1 MTKKPASL
9 KTKTS
14 SGGVV
19 YRKNAKGFEVILI
32 KIKNGTVFTLPK
44 GSIDDGES
52 IDETA
57 LREVREETG
66 VNGEIEEEL
75 GNVSYW
81 FYAKG
86 ENIKYKKTVHYFL
99 LRYVSGDTAD
109 HDAEVED
116 AVWIELDKALEL
128 VMYKTDRQILQKVKE
143 ILSSRE

>member
-1 MTKKPASL
+1 MARKPASL

-14 SGGVV
+14 AGGVV
-19 YRKNAKGFEVILI
+19 YRENGKGFEIILI
-32 KIKNGTVFTLPK
+32 KIKNGTIFTLPK
-44 GSIDDGES
+44 GAIDEGES

-99 LRYVSGDTAD
+99 LRYVSGETP
-109 HDAEVED
+109 
-116 AVWIELDKALEL
+116 
-128 VMYKTDRQILQKVKE
+128 
-143 ILSSRE
+143 

>member
-1 MTKKPASL
+1 MARKPASL
-9 KTKTS
+9 KTKAS
-14 SGGVV
+14 AGGVV
-19 YRKNAKGFEVILI
+19 YRENGKGFEIILI
-32 KIKNGTVFTLPK
+32 KIRSGTIFTLPK
-44 GSIDDGES
+44 GAIDEGES

-99 LRYVSGDTAD
+99 LRYVSGETSD
-109 HDAEVED
+109 HDSEVED
-116 AVWIELDKALEL
+116 AVWVDLDKAMGL
-128 VMYKTDRQILQKVKE
+128 VIYKTDRQILHKVKN
-143 ILSSRE
+143 ILSRRQ